1 MKDEQLRAQ
10 INALIKDE
18 IQEGINDYID
28 TKEESEKSGLGF
40 VENQDEQL
48 KVNISNAE
56 VDRLIKEYKKIK
68 KRQKS
73 NLRLVTSS
81 GSLQLYNSA
90 VTIEIDSMS
99 HPPPHILLNE

>member
-1 MKDEQLRAQ
+1 MKDEELRAQ

-28 TKEESEKSGLGF
+28 NKEESEKTGLGF
-40 VENQDEQL
+40 VQKEDEQL
-48 KVNISNAE
+48 KVNVSNTE

-73 NLRLVTSS
+73 NFN
-81 GSLQLYNSA
+81 Q
-90 VTIEIDSMS
+90 IK
-99 HPPPHILLNE
+99 LLDKFGNPMK

>member
-1 MKDEQLRAQ
+1 MKDEELRAQ
-10 INALIKDE
+10 INELIKGE

-28 TKEESEKSGLGF
+28 TKEESEKTGLGF
-40 VENQDEQL
+40 VQSEDEQL

-73 NLRLVTSS
+73 NLNQVRLLDKFGNPIQKS
-81 GSLQLYNSA
+81 
-90 VTIEIDSMS
+90 
-99 HPPPHILLNE
+99 